1 MPNDWRY
8 ALQNKI
14 CTSETWG
21 FQSTFSR
28 IIWSNILK
36 RIPQISWE
44 NELLNLSINKR
55 VYQSTYTKTWRKE
68 VFHYR
73 VDLYLWNGCSQEG
86 YWSRLSFNISFLC
99 TLLLC
104 LTWTWDLSFEFLET
118 KDEIF
123 QVSLSFI
130 IFAVRRVLRTD
141 FHVSIPPAALLMHP

>member
-130 IFAVRRVLRTD
+130 IFAVRRVPRTD
-141 FHVSIPPAALLMHP
+141 FHVFIPPAALLMHP